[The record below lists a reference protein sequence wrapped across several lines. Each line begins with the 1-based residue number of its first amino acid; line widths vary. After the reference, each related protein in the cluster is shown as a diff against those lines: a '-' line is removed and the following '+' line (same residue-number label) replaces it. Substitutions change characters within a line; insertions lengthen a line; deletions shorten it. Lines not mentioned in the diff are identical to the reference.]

1 MLWRLDSMAT
11 NFIQSTRD
19 HRFILKE
26 WLDLSKVFETERF
39 KNSYGIDDVDFILDN
54 ALKVAKEVIAPTN
67 DDGDQQHAVF
77 ENGKVTVPQS
87 MKDAYFFVQENGLGS
102 NNKDHHDESALPLSI
117 LSCTNEY
124 LMGANAALCP
134 YFLATSGAS
143 GLIQSFGSEQ
153 LKNIFLP
160 KMFSGQWT
168 GTMDLTEPNGGSDVG
183 DILSKATPTDEPGVY
198 KIKGTKCF
206 ITGGDQDI
214 TENIVHLT
222 LARIEGAAPGTKGI
236 SLFVVPKYWPT
247 PDGEAGEFNDVNCA
261 GIEHKMGL
269 RGSATAVV
277 SFGEDN
283 NCRGYL
289 LGDPPDENGA
299 AQGMA
304 QMFQMMNEERLV
316 TGHASLA
323 AASVAYYNAV
333 KYASER
339 IQGRQLSDP
348 KAGRVPIIKHEDVRR
363 MLMYQKAH
371 IEASRAMTILT
382 YYLMDIA
389 ENSSDPELVKK
400 AKAFI
405 EVHTP
410 IVKAYCSDVCWL
422 SISEA
427 MQVYGGYGFSEE
439 YPIAQL
445 LRDARIY
452 PIWEGT
458 NFIQSMDLVG
468 RKWML
473 GKGQVFASWLQDIQ
487 NFVENQQDSN
497 FEKEFALLQQAL
509 NDYRE
514 IQMTLGGYL
523 GAGKI
528 GMIGLYATR
537 ILHATG
543 KLLGARLLLD
553 QALIAQQKMNELGSD
568 HYDYAYYNGKVN
580 TARFF
585 ARNILPDVGTIL
597 SIIKDGDTSA
607 IDINEEA
614 FFV

>member
-1 MLWRLDSMAT
+1 MAS
-11 NFIQSTRD
+11 NFIQSTRE

-26 WLDLSKVFETERF
+26 WLDLDKVFQTERF
-39 KNSYGIDDVDFILDN
+39 KDTYGIDDIDFILEN
-54 ALKVAKEVIAPTN
+54 ALKVAKEIVAPTS

-77 ENGKVTVPQS
+77 ENGKVTVPPS
-87 MKDAYFFVQENGLGS
+87 MKDAYFFIQENGLGS
-102 NNKDHHDESALPLSI
+102 SNKDHNDESALPLSI
-117 LSCTNEY
+117 ISCTNEY
-124 LMGANAALCP
+124 LIGANAALCP
-134 YFLATSGAS
+134 YFLATTGAA
-143 GLIQSFGSEQ
+143 GLIQSFGSEKIKQ
-153 LKNIFLP
+153 IFLP

-183 DILSKATPTDEPGVY
+183 DILSKAIATDEPGVY

-236 SLFVVPKYWPT
+236 SLFVVPKYWHT
-247 PDGEAGEFNDVNCA
+247 EDGEVGEFNDVNCA

-277 SFGEDN
+277 SFGEEN

-289 LGDPPDENGA
+289 LGNPPDENGIA
-299 AQGMA
+299 EGMP

-316 TGHASLA
+316 TGHATLSA
-323 AASVAYYNAV
+323 ATVAYYNAA

-339 IQGRQLSDP
+339 IQGRPLSNP

-371 IEASRAMTILT
+371 IEASRAMTIFT

-389 ENSSDPELVKK
+389 ENSSDPDLVKK

-445 LRDARIY
+445 LRDSRIY
-452 PIWEGT
+452 SIWEGT
-458 NFIQSMDLVG
+458 NYIQSMDLVG
-468 RKWML
+468 RKWMM

-487 NFVENQQDSN
+487 DFIARDKVPVFDRE
-497 FEKEFALLQQAL
+497 FELLEQAL

-523 GAGKI
+523 GSGKI

-543 KLLGARLLLD
+543 KLLGARLLLE
-553 QALIAQQKMNELGSD
+553 QALLAQKQIDQLGSD
-568 HYDYAYYNGKVN
+568 HYDFAFYNGKVN

-585 ARNILPDVGTIL
+585 VRNILPEVGAIL

-607 IDINEEA
+607 IDIAEEA